1 MILNYKTF
9 YNNLNLINNRLKL
22 ILNSMSNNVEKI
34 IYFDICSDIFMI
46 FVIIFLLYIYLICFE
61 SILIKVLNYLNMIM
75 NVKNE
80 EFNFASTFLKK

>member
-1 MILNYKTF
+1 
-9 YNNLNLINNRLKL
+9 
-22 ILNSMSNNVEKI
+22 
-34 IYFDICSDIFMI
+34 MI

-80 EFNFASTFLKK
+80 EFNFASTFLKKIENLEIVLEFYQENPIKSNRCYSKYK